1 MTRIIFRDLPVVSA
15 VERQLQ
21 LHARDRLFDDD
32 IEELPH
38 FIDDASVQLFGITQ
52 RDTFYWALPE
62 PVRAQYGRGDWESN
76 FDVLGQY
83 SRDPN
88 AYWGAFDLDLRCEE
102 GGRLHCLEV
111 FGRQLI
117 CALHGIHPHAVPAF
131 VDSKTSRAA

>member
-52 RDTFYWALPE
+52 RDTFYWALPS
-62 PVRAQYGRGDWESN
+62 PFAHNTAGAIGNRTSTCLASTAGTRMLIGAPSTSIFAVRKAAGCI
-76 FDVLGQY
+76 
-83 SRDPN
+83 
-88 AYWGAFDLDLRCEE
+88 A
-102 GGRLHCLEV
+102 
-111 FGRQLI
+111 
-117 CALHGIHPHAVPAF
+117 
-131 VDSKTSRAA
+131 SKCSGVS

>member
-1 MTRIIFRDLPVVSA
+1 MPRS
-15 VERQLQ
+15 E
-21 LHARDRLFDDD
+21 
-32 IEELPH
+32 
-38 FIDDASVQLFGITQ
+38 LFGITQ
-52 RDTFYWALPE
+52 RDTFYWALPD
-62 PVRAQYGRGDWESN
+62 PFAHNTAGPNGNAN

-88 AYWGAFDLDLRCEE
+88 AYWGAFDLDLRCPE

-131 VDSKTSRAA
+131 VRFETSQAA